1 MIWALVLRDNHPGVH
16 IFGHYDENKKGAA
29 EGRSMMHGNL
39 FSGLLSEPPHRYF
52 DNLDKDRENV
62 NISTYLSDGAMW
74 TTCKESR
81 LAIEKRF
88 NDVDWYFVG
97 SRPTKGGVRPPF
109 RRFQHIAIEYNP
121 EWSVEKRE
129 PSDLWEDPAI
139 GHLLEAAFELKD
151 IQKLWFI
158 DHSLKRKKDAPA
170 FKERADCWRAL
181 NAFYA
186 RDRKFLEIDWRSFS
200 GTLEDWEYHVQIL
213 RITTVIKKFNNNS
226 TMASKKTDIKPGK
239 AGKALRDV
247 SSETKSRNSSTSTI
261 ASAASSAA
269 ATTLTTPSG
278 VRKPDR
284 KRTGTSAHAEEM
296 SSWLLARA
304 AKRQLDKQA
313 LEAEV
318 AKLDK
323 WISDDVEKAAGWK
336 ITAEKLTNKEAGS
349 SIDVSKVSSLLKR
362 CILITL
368 RNSLPPRW

>member
-1 MIWALVLRDNHPGVH
+1 MNH
-16 IFGHYDENKKGAA
+16 
-29 EGRSMMHGNL
+29 
-39 FSGLLSEPPHRYF
+39 
-52 DNLDKDRENV
+52 DRGPRASNEV
-62 NISTYLSDGAMW
+62 VESRTYVQISTELIISCVLITY
-74 TTCKESR
+74 
-81 LAIEKRF
+81 
-88 NDVDWYFVG
+88 
-97 SRPTKGGVRPPF
+97 PTKERNGDGSGSDAF
-109 RRFQHIAIEYNP
+109 R
-121 EWSVEKRE
+121 
-129 PSDLWEDPAI
+129 DP
-139 GHLLEAAFELKD
+139 
-151 IQKLWFI
+151 
-158 DHSLKRKKDAPA
+158 
-170 FKERADCWRAL
+170 
-181 NAFYA
+181 
-186 RDRKFLEIDWRSFS
+186 
-200 GTLEDWEYHVQIL
+200 HVQIL
-213 RITTVIKKFNNNS
+213 RITTVIKNFNNNS

-349 SIDVSKVSSLLKR
+349 SIDELFAAALEKKKAEEAEPSDVKAEPSS
-362 CILITL
+362 
-368 RNSLPPRW
+368 N

>member
-1 MIWALVLRDNHPGVH
+1 
-16 IFGHYDENKKGAA
+16 
-29 EGRSMMHGNL
+29 
-39 FSGLLSEPPHRYF
+39 
-52 DNLDKDRENV
+52 
-62 NISTYLSDGAMW
+62 
-74 TTCKESR
+74 
-81 LAIEKRF
+81 
-88 NDVDWYFVG
+88 
-97 SRPTKGGVRPPF
+97 
-109 RRFQHIAIEYNP
+109 
-121 EWSVEKRE
+121 
-129 PSDLWEDPAI
+129 
-139 GHLLEAAFELKD
+139 
-151 IQKLWFI
+151 
-158 DHSLKRKKDAPA
+158 
-170 FKERADCWRAL
+170 
-181 NAFYA
+181 
-186 RDRKFLEIDWRSFS
+186 
-200 GTLEDWEYHVQIL
+200 
-213 RITTVIKKFNNNS
+213 
-226 TMASKKTDIKPGK
+226 MASKKTDIKPGK

>member
-1 MIWALVLRDNHPGVH
+1 MLNCV
-16 IFGHYDENKKGAA
+16 
-29 EGRSMMHGNL
+29 
-39 FSGLLSEPPHRYF
+39 GL
-52 DNLDKDRENV
+52 
-62 NISTYLSDGAMW
+62 
-74 TTCKESR
+74 
-81 LAIEKRF
+81 
-88 NDVDWYFVG
+88 
-97 SRPTKGGVRPPF
+97 
-109 RRFQHIAIEYNP
+109 
-121 EWSVEKRE
+121 
-129 PSDLWEDPAI
+129 
-139 GHLLEAAFELKD
+139 
-151 IQKLWFI
+151 I
-158 DHSLKRKKDAPA
+158 D
-170 FKERADCWRAL
+170 DC
-181 NAFYA
+181 
-186 RDRKFLEIDWRSFS
+186 SS
-200 GTLEDWEYHVQIL
+200 HVQIL
-213 RITTVIKKFNNNS
+213 RITTVIKNFNNNS

-323 WISDDVEKAAGWK
+323 WISDDFEKAAGWK

-349 SIDVSKVSSLLKR
+349 SIDELFAAALEKKKAEEAEPSDVKAEPSS
-362 CILITL
+362 
-368 RNSLPPRW
+368 N